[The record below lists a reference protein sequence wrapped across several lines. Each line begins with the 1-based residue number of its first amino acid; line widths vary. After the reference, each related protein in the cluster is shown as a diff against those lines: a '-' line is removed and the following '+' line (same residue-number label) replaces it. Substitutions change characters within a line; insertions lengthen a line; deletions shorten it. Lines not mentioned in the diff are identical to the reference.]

1 MAARER
7 MRPMIKYYKTIE
19 NRIAEIPELEDGCW
33 VSLTAPTEAELR
45 FIEET
50 LEIDS
55 DFTRAAL
62 DEEEAS
68 RVDSEDG
75 QTLIVIDY
83 PVQERTDP
91 TGKAKKGK
99 GGQHEMV
106 TYYTM
111 PISMII
117 TARNVVT
124 VSLNHNNI
132 AEDFAAGLVKGV
144 NTQFKTQFV
153 LMILLR
159 AAGCY
164 LQYLKQI
171 DRLSAQV
178 EKELHKSSRNEELFQ
193 LLGLEKSLVYFST
206 SLKANEKVLERLLRK
221 KYIRLYE
228 EDQDLLEDVLVEVKQ
243 AIEMSEIYASILSG
257 TMDAFASIIS
267 NNLNIV
273 MKVLTVITIVMAVP
287 TMVFS
292 FYGMNIKELPLAG
305 TPAFALLVSL
315 AFSIVAAVTLSKMR
329 FYK

>member
-7 MRPMIKYYKTIE
+7 MRPMIKFYKTIE

-83 PVQERTDP
+83 PVQERTCS
-91 TGKAKKGK
+91 TGKGKKGK
-99 GGQHEMV
+99 GSHEMV
-106 TYYTM
+106 SYYTM

-206 SLKANEKVLERLLRK
+206 SLKANEKVLGRLFRK

-228 EDQDLLEDVLVEVKQ
+228 EDEELLEDVLVEVKQ
-243 AIEMSEIYASILSG
+243 AIEMSDIYSSILSG

-292 FYGMNIKELPLAG
+292 FYGMNIQELPLAG

-315 AFSIVAAVTLSKMR
+315 VFSIVAGVVLTKMR